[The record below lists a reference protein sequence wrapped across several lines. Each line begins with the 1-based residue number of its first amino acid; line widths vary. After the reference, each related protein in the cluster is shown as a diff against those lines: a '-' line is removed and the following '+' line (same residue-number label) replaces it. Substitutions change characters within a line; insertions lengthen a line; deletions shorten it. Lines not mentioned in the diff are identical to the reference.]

1 MASAASLSIQST
13 SSTTSTVSAAVPG
26 NLRLAPDTARHADG
40 TVSRAAA
47 NGLQSPATSE
57 APRIGLFAGWG
68 TYPVTIARALRESGY
83 RVYCLGVKDHAD
95 PALAEL
101 CDEFRWVGLAKLG
114 AAIRFFRRHRV
125 PRVMMAGK
133 IFKTRLFTRWM
144 WLKHLPDWRTIH
156 CFYPSFL
163 QTRRDRKDDTLLKAL
178 IDEFARDQIEFAAP
192 TDYLPEL
199 LVSEGVLTQRAPSRR
214 QLADID
220 FGWQVAKELG
230 RVDVGQSVVVKNRAV
245 MAVEAIEGT
254 DACIRRAGTVCEAGE
269 FTVVKVAKP
278 QQDMRFDVPT
288 VGLGTLESMVVAGGR
303 VLAVE
308 AGRTILLDAKA
319 VVQFANRHKLVIVA
333 TSGPAPNE

>member
-1 MASAASLSIQST
+1 MASAAQST
-13 SSTTSTVSAAVPG
+13 TASTPLNAAANVASAPAH
-26 NLRLAPDTARHADG
+26 LRLAPGTAAGDD
-40 TVSRAAA
+40 
-47 NGLQSPATSE
+47 SPAGRDAAQIRPPANAE

-68 TYPVTIARALRESGY
+68 NYPVTIARGLRESGY
-83 RVYCLGVKDHAD
+83 EVYCLGVKDHAD

-101 CDEFRWVGLAKLG
+101 CQEFRWVGLARLG
-114 AAIRFFRRHRV
+114 SAIRFFRRHRV

-133 IFKTRLFTRWM
+133 IFKTRLFTRWV
-144 WLKHLPDWRTIH
+144 WLKHLPDWRTIR

-163 QTRRDRKDDTLLKAL
+163 TTKRDRKDDTLLMAL
-178 IDEFARDQIEFAAP
+178 INEFARDEIEFAAP
-192 TDYLPEL
+192 TDFLPEL
-199 LVSEGVLTQRAPSRR
+199 LVSAGVLTDRAPSKR
-214 QLADID
+214 QLIDID

-230 RVDVGQSVVVKNRAV
+230 RVDVGQSVAVKNRAV

-288 VGLGTLESMVVAGGR
+288 VGLGTLESMVVAGAR

-308 AGRTILLDAKA
+308 AGRTILLDQKA
-319 VVQFANRHKLVIVA
+319 VLEFANRHKLIIVA
-333 TSGPAPNE
+333 TAGPTDR

>member
-1 MASAASLSIQST
+1 MASAAQSPPP
-13 SSTTSTVSAAVPG
+13 STPLNSAGKLASAHG
-26 NLRLAPDTARHADG
+26 HLRLAPGTNASGDLPTNSAVAPLPTTASA
-40 TVSRAAA
+40 
-47 NGLQSPATSE
+47 E

-68 TYPVTIARALRESGY
+68 NYPVTIARGLRDSGY
-83 RVYCLGVKDHAD
+83 KVYCLGVKDHAD

-101 CDEFRWVGLAKLG
+101 CEEFRWVGLARLG

-133 IFKTRLFTRWM
+133 IFKTRLFARWV
-144 WLKHLPDWRTIH
+144 WLKHLPDWRTIR

-163 QTRRDRKDDTLLKAL
+163 TTKRDRNDDTLLKAL
-178 IDEFARDQIEFAAP
+178 IDEFARDEIEFAAP
-192 TDYLPEL
+192 TDFLPEL
-199 LVSEGVLTQRAPSRR
+199 LVSAGVLTERAPSKR
-214 QLADID
+214 QLIDID

-288 VGLGTLESMVVAGGR
+288 VGLGTLESMVVAGAR

-308 AGRTILLDAKA
+308 AGRTILLDQKA
-319 VVQFANRHKLVIVA
+319 VLEFANHHKLIIVA
-333 TSGPAPNE
+333 TAGPADR

>member
-1 MASAASLSIQST
+1 MASAASSPHRCT
-13 SSTTSTVSAAVPG
+13 SPSTVAPALEP
-26 NLRLAPDTARHADG
+26 LRLAPGTEPSADSA
-40 TVSRAAA
+40 VLQRDESSRPLPAPAA
-47 NGLQSPATSE
+47 

-68 TYPVTIARALRESGY
+68 TYPITIARSLRENGY
-83 RVYCLGVKDHAD
+83 SVYCLGVKDHAD
-95 PALAEL
+95 PAIAQW

-125 PRVMMAGK
+125 SRVMMAGK
-133 IFKTRLFTRWM
+133 IFKTRLFARWM
-144 WLKHLPDWRTIH
+144 WLKHLPDWRTIR

-163 QTRRDRKDDTLLKAL
+163 QTRRDRKDDTLLLAL
-178 IDEFARDQIEFAAP
+178 INELARDRIEFAAP

-199 LVSEGVLTQRAPSRR
+199 LVREGVLTDRAPSKR

-308 AGRTILLDAKA
+308 AGRTILLDEQA
-319 VVQFANRHKLVIVA
+319 VVEFANRHKLVIVA
-333 TSGPAPNE
+333 THGPAPRE